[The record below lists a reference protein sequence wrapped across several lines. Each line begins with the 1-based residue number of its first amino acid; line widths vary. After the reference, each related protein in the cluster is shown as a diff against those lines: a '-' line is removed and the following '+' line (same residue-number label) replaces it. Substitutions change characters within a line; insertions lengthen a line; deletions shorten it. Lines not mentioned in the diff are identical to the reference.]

1 MKNPTYFIFALGLF
15 LTAWNAQA
23 QTTDEFS
30 SFEERMTG
38 KEFTEAGLHKL
49 TPEELAA
56 LNSWVRNRSL
66 AGNDDAE
73 LQAALAEAEALER
86 ALADAQAGD
95 TSSSGSSGP
104 TGALR
109 TPRERFSSSIVG
121 SFSGW
126 EGGTEFVLENGMVWQ
141 QVGNDRY
148 TTRNMENPTVT
159 LRPGLFGSWS
169 LQVEGYNRRTNVRR
183 IR

>member
-1 MKNPTYFIFALGLF
+1 MKNPTYFIFALGLL

-23 QTTDEFS
+23 QSTDEFS

-66 AGNDDAE
+66 AGSDDAE

-86 ALADAQAGD
+86 ALAEAQPGA
-95 TSSSGSSGP
+95 SGSAGS
-104 TGALR
+104 LQ
-109 TPRERFSSSIVG
+109 TPRETFSSSIVG

-126 EGGTEFVLENGMVWQ
+126 EGGTEFVLENGMVWE

-159 LRPGLFGSWS
+159 LRPGLFGNWS
-169 LQVEGYNRRTNVRR
+169 LQVEGYNKRTNVRR
-183 IR
+183 VR